1 MLVKE
6 FPLWCSRKRIQLL
19 TSIHENVGSIPGLTQ
34 WVKGASVAV
43 SCGVGRRHGSDPALL
58 WLWLRLAAEALIR
71 PLAWELPYAVDK
83 NKKSINEAQQGKKIW
98 LFQSDLW
105 RTCLKQLRN

>member
-1 MLVKE
+1 MGSDPLPGTPYAEGWLKKEKKKRKEKKGRKMLVKE

-58 WLWLRLAAEALIR
+58 WLWHRLAAAALIQ
-71 PLAWELPYAVDK
+71 PLA
-83 NKKSINEAQQGKKIW
+83 
-98 LFQSDLW
+98 
-105 RTCLKQLRN
+105 